1 MGKELLTRFSTLYYI
16 HLLMCI
22 MWCIFEILMAPV
34 NKYTKEEIVDVAF
47 KIVEEEGYKA
57 LTAKRIASLLNTST
71 RPIFTAFKTMDEL
84 RKIVRVKVKECY
96 DSYINKG
103 LTYKIPFLGVGK
115 AYILFAREKTELYRL
130 LFLSEKSAEYNAVEN
145 TAELISKSVMNIYN
159 LSEKEALFYF
169 RSLWLVVHSIATLIV
184 SSSCP
189 YEEKDIDL
197 ILTQFS
203 LSTLKAI
210 KEVPSF
216 IDGNFNKDEIFT
228 LLVKK

>member
-1 MGKELLTRFSTLYYI
+1 
-16 HLLMCI
+16 
-22 MWCIFEILMAPV
+22 MAPV
-34 NKYTKEEIVDVAF
+34 NKYSKEEIVDVAY
-47 KIVEEEGYKA
+47 KIVEKEGYRA
-57 LTAKRIASLLNTST
+57 LTAKRIATRLNTST
-71 RPIFTAFKTMDEL
+71 RPIFTAFKTMGEL
-84 RKIVRVKVKECY
+84 KKLVRVKVKESY
-96 DSYINKG
+96 DSYINRG
-103 LTYKIPFLGVGK
+103 LLFKIPFLGVGK
-115 AYILFAREKTELYRL
+115 AYILFAREKPELYRL
-130 LFLSEKSAEYNAVEN
+130 LFLSEKSAEYNAIEN
-145 TAELISKSVMNIYN
+145 TEGLVSKSLMNIYN
-159 LSEKEALFYF
+159 LSEKEASFYF

-216 IDGNFNKDEIFT
+216 IDGDFNKDEIFT

>member
-1 MGKELLTRFSTLYYI
+1 MYFGSI
-16 HLLMCI
+16 
-22 MWCIFEILMAPV
+22 MAPV
-34 NKYTKEEIVDVAF
+34 NKYSKEEIVDVAY
-47 KIVEEEGYKA
+47 KIVEKEGYRA
-57 LTAKRIASLLNTST
+57 LTAKRIATRLNTST
-71 RPIFTAFKTMDEL
+71 RPIFTAFKTMGEL
-84 RKIVRVKVKECY
+84 KKLVRVKVKESY
-96 DSYINKG
+96 DSYINRG
-103 LTYKIPFLGVGK
+103 LLFKIPFLGVGK
-115 AYILFAREKTELYRL
+115 AYILFAREKPELYRL

-145 TAELISKSVMNIYN
+145 TEGLVSKSLMNIYN
-159 LSEKEALFYF
+159 LSEKEASFYF

-216 IDGNFNKDEIFT
+216 IDGDFNKDEIFT

>member
-1 MGKELLTRFSTLYYI
+1 MYFGSI
-16 HLLMCI
+16 
-22 MWCIFEILMAPV
+22 MAPV
-34 NKYTKEEIVDVAF
+34 NKYSKEEIVDVAY
-47 KIVEEEGYKA
+47 KIVEKEGYRA
-57 LTAKRIASLLNTST
+57 LTAKRIATRLNTST

-84 RKIVRVKVKECY
+84 RKLVRVKVKESY
-96 DSYINKG
+96 DSYINRG
-103 LTYKIPFLGVGK
+103 LLFKIPFLGVGK
-115 AYILFAREKTELYRL
+115 AYILFAREKPELYRL

-145 TAELISKSVMNIYN
+145 TEGLVSKSLMNIYN
-159 LSEKEALFYF
+159 LSEKEASFYF

-216 IDGNFNKDEIFT
+216 IDGDFNKDEIFT

>member
-1 MGKELLTRFSTLYYI
+1 MMYFGSI
-16 HLLMCI
+16 
-22 MWCIFEILMAPV
+22 MAPV
-34 NKYTKEEIVDVAF
+34 NKYSKEEIVDVAY
-47 KIVEEEGYKA
+47 KIVEKEGYRA
-57 LTAKRIASLLNTST
+57 LTAKRIATRLNTST
-71 RPIFTAFKTMDEL
+71 RPIFTAFKTMGEL
-84 RKIVRVKVKECY
+84 KKLVRVKVKESY
-96 DSYINKG
+96 DSYINRG
-103 LTYKIPFLGVGK
+103 LLFKIPFLGVGK
-115 AYILFAREKTELYRL
+115 AYILFAREKPELYRL

-145 TAELISKSVMNIYN
+145 TEGLVSKSLMNIYN
-159 LSEKEALFYF
+159 LSEKEASFYF

-216 IDGNFNKDEIFT
+216 IDGDFNKDEIFT

>member
-1 MGKELLTRFSTLYYI
+1 MMYFGSI
-16 HLLMCI
+16 
-22 MWCIFEILMAPV
+22 MAPV
-34 NKYTKEEIVDVAF
+34 NKYSKEEIVDVAY
-47 KIVEEEGYKA
+47 KIVEKEGYRA
-57 LTAKRIASLLNTST
+57 LTAKRIATRLNTST
-71 RPIFTAFKTMDEL
+71 RPIFTAFKTMGEL
-84 RKIVRVKVKECY
+84 KKLVRVKVKESY
-96 DSYINKG
+96 DSYINRG
-103 LTYKIPFLGVGK
+103 LLFKIPFLGVGK
-115 AYILFAREKTELYRL
+115 AYILFAREKPELYRL
-130 LFLSEKSAEYNAVEN
+130 LFRSEKSAEYNAVEN
-145 TAELISKSVMNIYN
+145 TEGLVSKSLMNIYN
-159 LSEKEALFYF
+159 LSEKEASFYF

-216 IDGNFNKDEIFT
+216 IDGDFNKDEIFT

>member
-1 MGKELLTRFSTLYYI
+1 MMYFGSI
-16 HLLMCI
+16 
-22 MWCIFEILMAPV
+22 MAPV
-34 NKYTKEEIVDVAF
+34 NKYSKEEIVDVAY
-47 KIVEEEGYKA
+47 KIVEKEGYRA
-57 LTAKRIASLLNTST
+57 LTAKRIATRLNTST
-71 RPIFTAFKTMDEL
+71 RPIFTAFKTMGEL
-84 RKIVRVKVKECY
+84 KKLVRVKVKESY
-96 DSYINKG
+96 DSYINRG
-103 LTYKIPFLGVGK
+103 LLFKIPFLGVGK
-115 AYILFAREKTELYRL
+115 AYILFAREKPELYRL
-130 LFLSEKSAEYNAVEN
+130 LFLSEKSAEYNAIEN
-145 TAELISKSVMNIYN
+145 TEGLVSKSLMNIYN
-159 LSEKEALFYF
+159 LSEKEASFYF

-216 IDGNFNKDEIFT
+216 IDGDFNKDEIFT

>member
-1 MGKELLTRFSTLYYI
+1 MMYFGSI
-16 HLLMCI
+16 
-22 MWCIFEILMAPV
+22 MAPV
-34 NKYTKEEIVDVAF
+34 NKYSKEEIVDVAY
-47 KIVEEEGYKA
+47 KIVEKEGYRA
-57 LTAKRIASLLNTST
+57 LTAKRIATRLNTST

-84 RKIVRVKVKECY
+84 RKLVRVKVKESY
-96 DSYINKG
+96 DSYINRG
-103 LTYKIPFLGVGK
+103 LLFKIPFLGVGK
-115 AYILFAREKTELYRL
+115 AYILFAREKPELYRL

-145 TAELISKSVMNIYN
+145 TEGLVSKSLMNIYN
-159 LSEKEALFYF
+159 LSEKEASFYF

-216 IDGNFNKDEIFT
+216 IDGDFNKDEIFT